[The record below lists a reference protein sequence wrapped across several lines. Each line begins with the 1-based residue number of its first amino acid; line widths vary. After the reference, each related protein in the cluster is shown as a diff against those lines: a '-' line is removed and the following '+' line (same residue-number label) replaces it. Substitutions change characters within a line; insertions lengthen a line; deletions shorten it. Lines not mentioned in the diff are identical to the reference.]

1 MPYSIYI
8 SYSMSDSSKAYD
20 LSGKLSRE
28 KISYYLDCVESGFTL
43 SDYTKQIIEDCE
55 VFVALVGARY
65 AEAKFACDTLSHAIA
80 HGKRIVVC
88 LVEGTPL
95 PELLNGYTTVNE
107 EDLLAS
113 LMGGNVDDND
123 NDNDNENDN
132 ENEDDNEDDNE
143 DNHWPL
149 TVDYRQENED
159 DNEDIDDGDRWPLTI
174 DYRQENEDVD
184 DNNRWPLTID
194 YKQEDEEEEDGKIW
208 EHRGT
213 IPPMLEQTH
222 QTKKKS
228 SGCGCLLLY
237 AIFIFIIANFFVKT
251 IFNEGLVELAIDHIE
266 TQIEKRK

>member
-65 AEAKFACDTLSHAIA
+65 AEAKFACNTLSHAIA

-113 LMGGNVDDND
+113 LMGGEDDDDEDENK
-123 NDNDNENDN
+123 NEDEDDDED
-132 ENEDDNEDDNE
+132 ENEDDNEDVYEDVYE

-159 DNEDIDDGDRWPLTI
+159 
-174 DYRQENEDVD
+174 ENE
-184 DNNRWPLTID
+184 NEN
-194 YKQEDEEEEDGKIW
+194 EEEEEEEDGKIW

-228 SGCGCLLLY
+228 GGCGCLLLY

>member
-8 SYSMSDSSKAYD
+8 SYSMTDSSKAYD

-65 AEAKFACDTLSHAIA
+65 AEAKFACDTLNHAIA

-113 LMGGNVDDND
+113 LMGGEDND
-123 NDNDNENDN
+123 DDNDNENEN
-132 ENEDDNEDDNE
+132 KNEDDNEDVYE

-174 DYRQENEDVD
+174 DYRQENE
-184 DNNRWPLTID
+184 NEN
-194 YKQEDEEEEDGKIW
+194 EEDGKIW

-251 IFNEGLVELAIDHIE
+251 IFNEGLVELAIDQIE

>member
-65 AEAKFACDTLSHAIA
+65 AEAKFACDTLNHAIA

-113 LMGGNVDDND
+113 LMGGEDND
-123 NDNDNENDN
+123 DDNDNENENKNEDDN
-132 ENEDDNEDDNE
+132 ENKNEDDNEDVYEDVYE

-149 TVDYRQENED
+149 TVDYRQEND
-159 DNEDIDDGDRWPLTI
+159 P
-174 DYRQENEDVD
+174 
-184 DNNRWPLTID
+184 
-194 YKQEDEEEEDGKIW
+194 
-208 EHRGT
+208 
-213 IPPMLEQTH
+213 
-222 QTKKKS
+222 
-228 SGCGCLLLY
+228 
-237 AIFIFIIANFFVKT
+237 
-251 IFNEGLVELAIDHIE
+251 
-266 TQIEKRK
+266 

>member
-65 AEAKFACDTLSHAIA
+65 AEAKFACDTLNHAIA

-113 LMGGNVDDND
+113 LMGGEDDDND
-123 NDNDNENDN
+123 DEDKDEDENKNKNKNED
-132 ENEDDNEDDNE
+132 EDEDDNEDDNEDVYE

-174 DYRQENEDVD
+174 DYRQENE
-184 DNNRWPLTID
+184 NEN
-194 YKQEDEEEEDGKIW
+194 EEEEDGKIW

-228 SGCGCLLLY
+228 GGCGCLLLY

>member
-43 SDYTKQIIEDCE
+43 SDYTKQIIEDCK

-65 AEAKFACDTLSHAIA
+65 AEAKFACDTLNHAIA

-113 LMGGNVDDND
+113 LMGGEDNDDD
-123 NDNDNENDN
+123 NDNDNENENKN
-132 ENEDDNEDDNE
+132 ENKIEDDNEVVYEVVYE

-149 TVDYRQENED
+149 TVDDNDENED
-159 DNEDIDDGDRWPLTI
+159 ENENYRWNETVAFPFGQRTSFDSSPLTV
-174 DYRQENEDVD
+174 DHNVD
-184 DNNRWPLTID
+184 DELI
-194 YKQEDEEEEDGKIW
+194 

-213 IPPMLEQTH
+213 PPPPTQPLISEPS
-222 QTKKKS
+222 KKNK
-228 SGCGCLLLY
+228 GCGCGCSFLAY
-237 AIFIFIIANFFVKT
+237 VFVIFIIANFFVKT

>member
-65 AEAKFACDTLSHAIA
+65 AEAKFACDTLNHAIA

-113 LMGGNVDDND
+113 LMGGEDHDDD
-123 NDNDNENDN
+123 NDNDNENEN
-132 ENEDDNEDDNE
+132 KNEDDNEDVYE

-159 DNEDIDDGDRWPLTI
+159 DNEDIDDGDRWPLAI
-174 DYRQENEDVD
+174 DYRQENE
-184 DNNRWPLTID
+184 N
-194 YKQEDEEEEDGKIW
+194 EEEEEEEEDGKIW

-251 IFNEGLVELAIDHIE
+251 IFNEGLVELAIDQIE

>member
-28 KISYYLDCVESGFTL
+28 KITYYLDCVESGFTL

-80 HGKRIVVC
+80 HGKRIIVC

-113 LMGGNVDDND
+113 LMGGEDNDDDND
-123 NDNDNENDN
+123 DEDENENYRWN
-132 ENEDDNEDDNE
+132 ETVAFPFGQRTSFDSS
-143 DNHWPL
+143 PL
-149 TVDYRQENED
+149 TVDHN
-159 DNEDIDDGDRWPLTI
+159 
-174 DYRQENEDVD
+174 VD
-184 DNNRWPLTID
+184 DELI
-194 YKQEDEEEEDGKIW
+194 

-213 IPPMLEQTH
+213 PPPPTQPLISEPS
-222 QTKKKS
+222 KKNK
-228 SGCGCLLLY
+228 GCGCGCSFLAY
-237 AIFIFIIANFFVKT
+237 VFVIFIIANFFVKT

>member
-65 AEAKFACDTLSHAIA
+65 AEAKFACDTLNHAIA

-107 EDLLAS
+107 EDLFAS
-113 LMGGNVDDND
+113 LMGGEDNDND
-123 NDNDNENDN
+123 NDNDNENK
-132 ENEDDNEDDNE
+132 NEDDNEDVYEDVYE

-149 TVDYRQENED
+149 TVDYRQENENE
-159 DNEDIDDGDRWPLTI
+159 NEDIDDGDRWPLTI
-174 DYRQENEDVD
+174 DYRQENE
-184 DNNRWPLTID
+184 NEN
-194 YKQEDEEEEDGKIW
+194 ENENEEEEEEEDGKIW

-228 SGCGCLLLY
+228 GGCGCLLLY

>member
-123 NDNDNENDN
+123 DENDNDNDNENEN
-132 ENEDDNEDDNE
+132 KNEDDNEDVYE
-143 DNHWPL
+143 DNHWQL

-159 DNEDIDDGDRWPLTI
+159 DNEDIDDD
-174 DYRQENEDVD
+174 
-184 DNNRWPLTID
+184 NRWPLTID
-194 YKQEDEEEEDGKIW
+194 YKQEEEEEEDGKIW

-251 IFNEGLVELAIDHIE
+251 IFNEGLVELAIDQIE

>member
-65 AEAKFACDTLSHAIA
+65 AEAKFACDTLNHAIA

-113 LMGGNVDDND
+113 LMGGEDDDDDND
-123 NDNDNENDN
+123 DDDDDENKNENK
-132 ENEDDNEDDNE
+132 NE

-174 DYRQENEDVD
+174 DYRQEDEDED
-184 DNNRWPLTID
+184 
-194 YKQEDEEEEDGKIW
+194 EDEEEEDGKIW

-228 SGCGCLLLY
+228 GGCGCLLLY

>member
-28 KISYYLDCVESGFTL
+28 KITYYLDCVESGFTL

-65 AEAKFACDTLSHAIA
+65 AEAKFASDTLNHAME

-113 LMGGNVDDND
+113 LMGGEDND
-123 NDNDNENDN
+123 NDDENENKNDDDDDNEDENKN
-132 ENEDDNEDDNE
+132 ENKNEDDNEDVYE
-143 DNHWPL
+143 DNH
-149 TVDYRQENED
+149 
-159 DNEDIDDGDRWPLTI
+159 WPLTI

-184 DNNRWPLTID
+184 DDNRWPLTID
-194 YKQEDEEEEDGKIW
+194 YRQENENENEEEEDGKIW

-228 SGCGCLLLY
+228 GGCGCLLLY